1 MHFLDSWTRLPAADL
16 LRLLAPAALLSLAVF
31 VPTQWIARAT
41 AAGMALMVLFLGELG
56 PRWPV
61 GVGWAALWGVVAWN
75 ARPAPPKRAR
85 GTPGGAESGVVGLM
99 LGLALLALLLAAVA
113 RFDLDP
119 AGSRGTSYGVL
130 LLCLG
135 LLHLMLRRDATRA
148 GVAFTGMGLGLQILE
163 HAARHVQV
171 LDPDRGNAAILLATA
186 LAVAATARLGRVR
199 LLDAGSSR
207 VSDAHD
213 LHD

>member
-1 MHFLDSWTRLPAADL
+1 
-16 LRLLAPAALLSLAVF
+16 
-31 VPTQWIARAT
+31 
-41 AAGMALMVLFLGELG
+41 
-56 PRWPV
+56 
-61 GVGWAALWGVVAWN
+61 
-75 ARPAPPKRAR
+75 
-85 GTPGGAESGVVGLM
+85 
-99 LGLALLALLLAAVA
+99 
-113 RFDLDP
+113 
-119 AGSRGTSYGVL
+119 
-130 LLCLG
+130 
-135 LLHLMLRRDATRA
+135 
-148 GVAFTGMGLGLQILE
+148 MGLGLQILE